1 MLYKEEKEIRF
12 FIFWEEIKLPLLR
25 NKNKLNLESQVLLLE
40 KLIKENLVLRHR
52 LFQERALLKK
62 LNPLILPIQHFFRAR
77 FTN

>member
-52 LFQERALLKK
+52 LFRVRALLKK
-62 LNPLILPIQHFFRAR
+62 LNPLIRPIQHFFRAR